1 MGVSE
6 PSRRVE
12 HRIHGP
18 CQLFNPSE
26 QSLFNHTTH
35 SQQTTPSATMVF
47 TNSPSIAPMLSTPIE
62 DHPVSDD
69 NQSHSGSDIERHITG
84 LGDMLRKLSRSNKST
99 EIKLKTENKRVSH
112 ENDQLKDALQLA
124 TSELTQLKQKH
135 DETIKTNSVQSANYK
150 NLRNECDRLSDRNV
164 QLLDENSWMK
174 DEVEQLKLGK
184 AKLSHEVNQLRK
196 MNDELREKNNLL
208 GERKLYSDNE
218 IKQLQRSEELY
229 KDEIQRLKN
238 EVTKLKSDMM
248 PLKEKYRLLNIG
260 YDELSEDRKRLG
272 DQRVLLQSENDR
284 LTKAEEQAKVEMVQM
299 KEEIIKLK
307 DQHEDSADEISELK
321 NKINDYRDRNV
332 KLKEIMQTKNA
343 AIKPPLVMKD
353 RATAPPSPGK
363 EEFLEEMNDRL
374 MKQIGSLKIE
384 VVALREQ
391 NTKLK
396 LEVEMADKVAQ
407 EQNNINAANILKNY
421 ENMENHLRKMEKL
434 AEDFDKVTT
443 KLLENEKQ
451 LREQKAFYEGMAERL
466 TPLEAAN
473 EDLTA
478 IKTQLTE
485 TQKKYE
491 ERMAD
496 MDGYEFASDK
506 KRLEQITAVVLP
518 QTVNAQGFFCRKVVC
533 MPLYQEK
540 DSVTK
545 IDSLCQLSRI
555 TWFKSPKG
563 TTLHLSPTMS
573 LALLRDISSTLS
585 VKESIRFR

>member
-1 MGVSE
+1 
-6 PSRRVE
+6 
-12 HRIHGP
+12 
-18 CQLFNPSE
+18 
-26 QSLFNHTTH
+26 
-35 SQQTTPSATMVF
+35 
-47 TNSPSIAPMLSTPIE
+47 
-62 DHPVSDD
+62 
-69 NQSHSGSDIERHITG
+69 
-84 LGDMLRKLSRSNKST
+84 MLRKLSRSNKST

-124 TSELTQLKQKH
+124 TTELTQLKQKH
-135 DETIKTNSVQSANYK
+135 DETIKTISAQSANYK
-150 NLRNECDRLSDRNV
+150 NLKNECDRLSDRNA

-174 DEVEQLKLGK
+174 DEMEQLKLGK
-184 AKLSHEVNQLRK
+184 AKLSHEVNQLRT
-196 MNDELREKNNLL
+196 MNDELSEKNNLL
-208 GERKLYSDNE
+208 GEWKLYSDNE

-238 EVTKLKSDMM
+238 EGTKLKGDMM
-248 PLKEKYRLLNIG
+248 PLKEKYKLLNIG

-272 DQRVLLQSENDR
+272 DLRVLLQSENDR
-284 LTKAEEQAKVEMVQM
+284 LTKAKEQAKLEMVQM

-384 VVALREQ
+384 VVALREE

-396 LEVEMADKVAQ
+396 LEVEKADKVAQ
-407 EQNNINAANILKNY
+407 EQNNINAAKILKNY
-421 ENMENHLRKMEKL
+421 EDMENRLRTMEKL

-443 KLLENEKQ
+443 KLLEKEKQ

-485 TQKKYE
+485 TQGKYE
-491 ERMAD
+491 EPMAG
-496 MDGYEFASDK
+496 MDGYEFAFDK
-506 KRLEQITAVVLP
+506 KRLEQIIAVILP
-518 QTVNAQGFFCRKVVC
+518 QTVNAQGFFCRKV
-533 MPLYQEK
+533 PLPTIPDNLIQISQGYNTT
-540 DSVTK
+540 SVPYNVASFAPGHFIYVERERIDK
-545 IDSLCQLSRI
+545 IQKLESLMKIAWGDSLSRARI
-555 TWFKSPKG
+555 QFRGLPKG
-563 TTLHLSPTMS
+563 RSDWES
-573 LALLRDISSTLS
+573 FSADIRRVYVVQNLARVNDPDAPDFFMMQCI
-585 VKESIRFR
+585 